1 VEAINY
7 PRFEFDSELSSAVI
21 GLERARADLDRGST
35 PPVVFFQLKELFELL
50 TSIMSARIEGNR
62 TSLLDAVTGAIEGR
76 QAEGIPNDGVEEIL
90 NVQRGMIFV
99 EQQATEGPLT
109 HGLVRELHRI
119 VVDGLRREGDLTPGA
134 YRRGEVTIGQS
145 EHRPPFPTD
154 VLSDMSQLLDFANED
169 VEPHKQLLQTAIA
182 HHRFLWIHPFGNG
195 NGRVARLLTYAM
207 LMRQGF
213 VSTTSYRAINPT
225 AVFGAD
231 RSGYYDNLALADRLD
246 DDGLIAWCTYVLQGL
261 NADLERLSSL
271 RDDAFVTGRL
281 LRPAID
287 RLHDSGRLTAR
298 ERDALRIVAGRSIVK
313 AGDLES
319 AFPGSRA
326 TRSHAIRRLHDRG
339 LLAHADGPRS
349 YRLVFA
355 PSDLT
360 IHLIHQLDE
369 AGLLPPILRDDVV

>member
-1 VEAINY
+1 MQAINY
-7 PRFEFDSELSSAVI
+7 PRFEFDSELSNAVI
-21 GLERARADLDRGST
+21 RLERARGDLDRGST
-35 PPVVFFQLKELFELL
+35 PAVVFFQLKELFELL

-76 QAEGIPNDGVEEIL
+76 RPRGTPSDGVEEIL
-90 NVQRGMIFV
+90 NVQRAMIFV
-99 EQQATEGPLT
+99 ELHATDGPLT
-109 HGLVRELHRI
+109 HHFVRELHRI

-134 YRRGEVTIGQS
+134 YRLGEGAIGQS

-169 VEPHKQLLQTAIA
+169 VEPHKQLLQSAIA

-207 LMRQGF
+207 LLRQGF

-231 RSGYYDNLALADRLD
+231 RNGYYDNLAKADRLD
-246 DDGLIAWCTYVLQGL
+246 DDGLISWCTYVLQGL
-261 NADLERLSSL
+261 SGDLERLRSL
-271 RDDAFVTGRL
+271 RDGRFVTSSL
-281 LRPAID
+281 LRPAIE
-287 RLHDSGRLTAR
+287 RLHDSGRVSAR
-298 ERDALRIVAGRSIVK
+298 ERDALRIVAHRSIVR
-313 AGDLES
+313 AGDLAA
-319 AFPGSRA
+319 AFPGSA
-326 TRSHAIRRLHDRG
+326 STRSQAIKRLHDRG

-360 IHLIHQLDE
+360 IHLVHQLDE
-369 AGLLPPILRDDVV
+369 AGLLPTILRDDF

>member
-1 VEAINY
+1 MKAINY
-7 PRFEFDSELSSAVI
+7 PRFDFDSELSGAVI
-21 GLERARADLDRGST
+21 TLERARAAVDQGST
-35 PPVVFFQLKELFELL
+35 PAVVFFQLKELSELL

-76 QAEGIPNDGVEEIL
+76 DPGSVPSDGVEEIL

-99 EQQATEGPLT
+99 ELHATDGPLT
-109 HGLVRELHRI
+109 HHFVRELHRI
-119 VVDGLRREGDLTPGA
+119 VVNGLRREGDLTPGA
-134 YRRGEVTIGQS
+134 YRLGEVSIGRS

-169 VEPHKQLLQTAIA
+169 VEPHKQLLQSAIA

-207 LMRQGF
+207 LVRQGF

-231 RSGYYDNLALADRLD
+231 RNGYYDNLARADRLD
-246 DDGLIAWCTYVLQGL
+246 DEGLIAWCTYVLQGL
-261 NADLERLSSL
+261 NSDIERLRSL
-271 RDDAFVTGRL
+271 RDGAFVTNRL
-281 LRPAID
+281 IRPAIE
-287 RLHDSGRLTAR
+287 RLHDSGRLSSR
-298 ERDALRIVAGRSIVK
+298 ERDALRIVADRSIVR
-313 AGDLES
+313 AGDLEA
-319 AFPGSRA
+319 AFPGSAA

-349 YRLVFA
+349 YRLVFS

-369 AGLLPPILRDDVV
+369 AGLLPAILKDVV